1 MGWDCLSLSFKDA
14 YSIKCVE
21 EVWSVRRSH
30 PQDAGDGVC
39 VSGCLCVYLCVC
51 VSMCVGGQVEERK
64 ALNFEQ
70 HYMG

>member
-1 MGWDCLSLSFKDA
+1 M
-14 YSIKCVE
+14 
-21 EVWSVRRSH
+21 
-30 PQDAGDGVC
+30 VC